1 MPRRVERLATR
12 KLIVAG
18 KFLGNLDWCERN
30 GCGLVLMFILK
41 ALKFFLETSLFNYV
55 SESVFL
61 FI

>member
-18 KFLGNLDWCERN
+18 KFLGNLDWCAGN